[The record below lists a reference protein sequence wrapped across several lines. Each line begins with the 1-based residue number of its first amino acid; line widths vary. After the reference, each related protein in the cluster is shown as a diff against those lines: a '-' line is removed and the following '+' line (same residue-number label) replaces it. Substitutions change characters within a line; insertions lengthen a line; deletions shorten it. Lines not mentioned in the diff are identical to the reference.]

1 MIGLDKCKVY
11 DIVCRSVVGGGHQYS
26 EHARW
31 QQRERSITDAE
42 VEACLNDYDTRHTD
56 KKGNPVYRAKL
67 ASGRGIK
74 VVVAQDDDSLII
86 TVADY

>member
-1 MIGLDKCKVY
+1 MEGVIIVY
-11 DIVCRSVVGGGHQYS
+11 YSVVGGGHQYTYS
-26 EHARW
+26 GHARW

-42 VEACLNDYDTRHTD
+42 VEACLNNYDTRHTD
-56 KKGNPVYRAKL
+56 KKGNSVYRAKL

-74 VVVAQDDDSLII
+74 VVVAQDDDSFII